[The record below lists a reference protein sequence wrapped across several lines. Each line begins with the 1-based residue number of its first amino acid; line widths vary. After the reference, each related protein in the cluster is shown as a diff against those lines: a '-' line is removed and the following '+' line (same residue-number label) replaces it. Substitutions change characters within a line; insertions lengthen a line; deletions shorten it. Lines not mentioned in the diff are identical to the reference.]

1 MHWLKGKDVVHYFN
15 DNRVIP
21 PWVFNYLLVCIKHDD
36 IVHKIDAAGFR
47 IFVSADFY
55 VSPIPTYTI
64 AQPLLSSPFI
74 TTAVFNDDPIC
85 HRHTKKQSRLFIDPN
100 VVWQVEFD
108 FAVTVFKESLKDY
121 DIT

>member
-1 MHWLKGKDVVHYFN
+1 MGFQ
-15 DNRVIP
+15 
-21 PWVFNYLLVCIKHDD
+21 LLVCIRHDD

-47 IFVSADFY
+47 IFISADFY

-64 AQPLLSSPFI
+64 AQPLLS
-74 TTAVFNDDPIC
+74 
-85 HRHTKKQSRLFIDPN
+85 RHTKKQSRLFIDPN